1 MLALVAGPLHG
12 LLSLSRSHSASLASR
27 AASSHSA
34 LATSLCKQKQIQTLC
49 SLLCYMF
56 GNANQ
61 HPQIVVEGSRM
72 VTEGKETEGKE
83 AAGRQEAGRLQVTRL
98 RCQNGQML

>member
-1 MLALVAGPLHG
+1 MLALVVGPLHG
-12 LLSLSRSHSASLASR
+12 LLSLSPSPSLASR

-34 LATSLCKQKQIQTLC
+34 LATSLCKQKQIQILC
-49 SLLCYMF
+49 LLLCYMF

-61 HPQIVVEGSRM
+61 HPQIVVEGSR
-72 VTEGKETEGKE
+72 KETEGKGGGSRKE

>member
-1 MLALVAGPLHG
+1 MLALVTGPLHG
-12 LLSLSRSHSASLASR
+12 LLSLSLSLSPSLASR

-34 LATSLCKQKQIQTLC
+34 LATSLCKQKQIQILC

-61 HPQIVVEGSRM
+61 HPQIVVEGSRKQA
-72 VTEGKETEGKE
+72 EGTRQQEGRRL
-83 AAGRQEAGRLQVTRL
+83 AGCRLPACVAKTDK
-98 RCQNGQML
+98 CFN